1 MLPRHSAVG
10 MRLSLPRLGLCPSR
24 RPRLEAGCRQEAGR
38 YRSSSLA
45 AVFVRRVVAGKRSR
59 APGTVS
65 SASPSRPGAG
75 HGLACT
81 GVYFALGPLFG
92 GWPWIGQPPFLNFLC
107 FYLTHFFY

>member
-1 MLPRHSAVG
+1 
-10 MRLSLPRLGLCPSR
+10 
-24 RPRLEAGCRQEAGR
+24 
-38 YRSSSLA
+38 LA
-45 AVFVRRVVAGKRSR
+45 AVFVRRGVAGKRSR

-107 FYLTHFFY
+107 FYLTHFLLRAFFVLGGCSRGLGASNTPHLSVLC

>member
-1 MLPRHSAVG
+1 
-10 MRLSLPRLGLCPSR
+10 
-24 RPRLEAGCRQEAGR
+24 
-38 YRSSSLA
+38 
-45 AVFVRRVVAGKRSR
+45 VFVRRVVAGKRSR

-92 GWPWIGQPPFLNFLC
+92 GWPWIGQPFFLNFLC